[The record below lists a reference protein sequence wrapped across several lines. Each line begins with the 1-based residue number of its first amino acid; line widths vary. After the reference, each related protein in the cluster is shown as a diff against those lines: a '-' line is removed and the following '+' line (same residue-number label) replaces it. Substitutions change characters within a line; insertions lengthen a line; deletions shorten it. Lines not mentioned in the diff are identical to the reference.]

1 MEWSEEPLVVAMA
14 EKEPRGSPGCF
25 LKNEEKIK
33 NFRQIAQHFR
43 INHII
48 HFSIVLKFWNK
59 KFREITQHLQ
69 IMPNVPVFSRKNNYV
84 HTCYGNLSR

>member
-48 HFSIVLKFWNK
+48 HFPIVLKF
-59 KFREITQHLQ
+59 
-69 IMPNVPVFSRKNNYV
+69 
-84 HTCYGNLSR
+84 

>member
-48 HFSIVLKFWNK
+48 HFPIVLKFWNK

-69 IMPNVPVFSRKNNYV
+69 IMPNVRVFSRKNNYV

>member
-33 NFRQIAQHFR
+33 NFRQITQHT
-43 INHII
+43 
-48 HFSIVLKFWNK
+48 FSNFLK
-59 KFREITQHLQ
+59 KFREMTQHLQ
-69 IMPNVPVFSRKNNYV
+69 FANIRVFSRKKN
-84 HTCYGNLSR
+84 